1 MYKNNLLP
9 INSKGY
15 KPFLRGGLLPD
26 HCNFPPKTE
35 KLFMVPSKKLRSRAQ
50 HMWLRLLPLFV
61 LILLAAA
68 AFILD
73 LGQYL
78 RIESLQANHEQLTEW
93 VSSDR
98 LLAILTFFSVYVGV
112 VLMSVPGPIILT
124 LVGGFLFGPFWG
136 TIITVISAT
145 TGATIVFLCAKYS
158 LGEAFRNRSGRL
170 IQKMEFGFQRN
181 ALTYLFI
188 LRLVPL
194 FPFGMV
200 NIGAALFRVKLKIFV
215 FATTF
220 GIVPAVY
227 IVSLFGAGLEE
238 IVEAKDGL
246 LLQKIFTP
254 KIIAS
259 LIGLAALAAT
269 PVVYKSVMRKR
280 SNKK

>member
-1 MYKNNLLP
+1 
-9 INSKGY
+9 
-15 KPFLRGGLLPD
+15 
-26 HCNFPPKTE
+26 
-35 KLFMVPSKKLRSRAQ
+35 
-50 HMWLRLLPLFV
+50 
-61 LILLAAA
+61 
-68 AFILD
+68 
-73 LGQYL
+73 
-78 RIESLQANHEQLTEW
+78 
-93 VSSDR
+93 
-98 LLAILTFFSVYVGV
+98 
-112 VLMSVPGPIILT
+112 
-124 LVGGFLFGPFWG
+124 
-136 TIITVISAT
+136 
-145 TGATIVFLCAKYS
+145 
-158 LGEAFRNRSGRL
+158 
-170 IQKMEFGFQRN
+170 MEFGFQRN